1 MTAKGIKLKT
11 LEGAPKS
18 VKGSFIVGSNPLR
31 DLNGSLEVG
40 GKLSIKNT
48 DYYKL
53 QEGLTIKA
61 QELPSLYQ
69 RHIDQDIKIQR
80 IDWSGFTRSLYNM
93 LDGYPEIFILNI

>member
-1 MTAKGIKLKT
+1 MTVKGIKLKA

-18 VKGSFIVGSNPLR
+18 VKGNFIVGSNPLR
-31 DLNGSLEVG
+31 DLNGSPEV

-69 RHIDQDIKIQR
+69 RHIDQDIKY
-80 IDWSGFTRSLYNM
+80 SV
-93 LDGYPEIFILNI
+93 